1 MESLLKKKSV
11 EGSRTRLHCYTLCLE
26 EGYMVM
32 QWCVTVETGFQSQA
46 SPCRICGGQ
55 SGTGRVVSSNT
66 GVFPH
71 QYHYTI
77 STFDIVIK

>member
-1 MESLLKKKSV
+1 MKFLLKKKKA
-11 EGSRTRLHCYTLCLE
+11 EGSKTRLHCFILCGE

-32 QWCVTVETGFQSQA
+32 QWCITVETGFQSQA

-66 GVFPH
+66 GVFFLS
-71 QYHYTI
+71 I
-77 STFDIVIK
+77 SLHSLNI